1 MKIAIVSSEA
11 QPFSKTGGLADV
23 TGSLFREFCKM
34 GHDVYLFTPF
44 YRCTLENFRNDIE
57 KVSFEF
63 DIQLA
68 DGIKHCNIF
77 AYSQGQSV
85 DLNYPSK
92 LSQKIFFIGNSEF
105 FDRQELYQDEFGSFA
120 DNSARFTFFCKG
132 VLELIKQME
141 IKFDIIHCNDWQTGI
156 IPLYLKTLYSHY
168 DVFRDTRTIFTI
180 HNIAYQG
187 LFPLET
193 FRITG
198 LGSEFLNPEG
208 IEFYGNISY
217 LKAGIMWADKIT
229 TVSDS
234 HAKELLTPE
243 FGFGM
248 EGVINKMSYKLVGI
262 LNGIDYTEWD
272 PSSDTKLPYNYTK
285 TKLAGKTD
293 CKKELL
299 RKCTLKDDID
309 TPLVSFIGRLSYQK
323 GIDLLISCL
332 SESIMREL
340 NIVVVGKGEEQYQ
353 RLFGYLK
360 SRFPKNVFFYNG
372 YDESFAHLVYA
383 GSDIFLMP
391 SRYEPCGMGQMI
403 AMRYGT
409 ITVAR
414 MTGGL
419 LDTIEDGKTG
429 FFFND
434 FSKEALT
441 IGIKIALSSFKFK
454 RLWREMVKESMS
466 RDFSWAKSAQKYLKV
481 YSDASQ

>member
-23 TGSLFREFCKM
+23 TGSLFREFSKM
-34 GHDVYLFTPF
+34 GHDVYLFAPF

-63 DIQLA
+63 DIQLG

-85 DLNYPSK
+85 DLNCPSK

-293 CKKELL
+293 CKRELL

-340 NIVVVGKGEEQYQ
+340 NIIVVGKGEEQYQ

-372 YDESFAHLVYA
+372 YDEFFAHLVYA

-419 LDTIEDGKTG
+419 LDTIEDGVTG
-429 FFFND
+429 FFFKD